1 VIIQGKGPASKGYDV
16 DALATQFARLGK
28 MARDMP
34 RSFDSNGI
42 TYAVDS
48 PSGGPNSLGHLLPG
62 RGFLPRVDLS
72 TLGLHRRPRYVLDPS
87 AFRRR
92 MDRVEEKTRKERD
105 WDRLLE
111 GRGLKVVEGGAISTY
126 DGIIASRGAGKAED
140 RTFTKS
146 SITTVATTWS
156 TLVHAGGQPPA
167 LTYLAT
173 TAPTDALLDRTN
185 AAAISQYLT
194 SPTSPDKKYLL
205 TFGFGSAQQINI
217 AVLVDILNH
226 SGSYRMTV
234 STAETV
240 VTPTLATRQYGP
252 GTGIGNLVTLVVAT
266 AATFAVGTLTLQ
278 TVDQAGAN
286 TNAPALTTSAT
297 ATTADTLV
305 PSTAAVSG
313 TGTGSFFI
321 PLASGQTG
329 VQAIKQNTLS
339 VNTGTGGPLAG
350 LVFFPLSVVP
360 GVGANAYIERDSTT
374 QIDGITEL
382 VQASSVIGFLS
393 LIVQTN
399 TTSSGALTG
408 FIRTVAG

>member
-1 VIIQGKGPASKGYDV
+1 MRLGTGIASKGYDV
-16 DALATQFARLGK
+16 DAAAAQLIHLGK
-28 MARDMP
+28 MARQMP
-34 RSFDSNGI
+34 KSFDPHGM
-42 TYAVDS
+42 TYNVDS
-48 PSGGPNSLGHLLPG
+48 PSGGPGSLGKILPG
-62 RGFLPRVDLS
+62 RGFLPSVDIR
-72 TLGLHRRPRYVLDPS
+72 TLGLNRRPFGVLDPS
-87 AFRRR
+87 AFRRSLE
-92 MDRVEEKTRKERD
+92 RVDEKTIRERH
-105 WDRLLE
+105 WEKMLGERPPIA
-111 GRGLKVVEGGAISTY
+111 GGAITGY
-126 DGIIASRGAGKAED
+126 DNIIANRAAGKAED
-140 RTFTKS
+140 RAFFKA
-146 SITTVATTWS
+146 SITSVATTWS

-185 AAAISQYLT
+185 AAAISNYLT

-205 TFGFGSAQQINI
+205 TFGYGSAAQLQV

-252 GTGIGNLVTLVVAT
+252 GTGIGNLVTMVVAT

-305 PSTAAVSG
+305 PSTAAI
-313 TGTGSFFI
+313 TGAGSFFI
-321 PLASGQTG
+321 PLASAQTG

-350 LVFFPLSVVP
+350 LVFFPLSIVP
-360 GVGANAYIERDSTT
+360 GIGANAYIERDSTT
-374 QIDGITEL
+374 QIDSITEL
-382 VQASSVIGFLS
+382 VQASNVIGFLS
-393 LIVQTN
+393 MFVLTN
-399 TTSSGALTG
+399 TTTSGALSG
-408 FIRTVAG
+408 FVRTVAG